1 MKEKKNNKGI
11 NRREFLQTSARYSA
25 SAILAT
31 VGTSRLFS
39 APSPYSPPETTIE
52 NVTLNN
58 GVQMPI
64 LGFGTLYLN
73 GEVGKKCVA
82 DAISLGYRLIDT
94 ATIYNNEEAVGAGIK
109 KSGIAREKLFV
120 TSKVWVDD
128 SGYENTKKA
137 FETSLN
143 KLGLDYL
150 DLYLIHRPRGDVKGS
165 WKAMEELYKEGRI
178 KAIGVSNFE
187 DHDIQDLMTS
197 GEVKPA
203 VNQIEAHAF
212 YQQPDD
218 RKFLKEE
225 NIQMEAWAPLAEGR
239 NGLFTNKTLAEVGKK
254 YNKSNAQVSLRWHYQ
269 RGIIAI
275 PRSSQKGHMSENLNI
290 FDFELDENDM
300 QTIAGLDLNKTQ
312 FPEWK

>member
-1 MKEKKNNKGI
+1 MKDDSQIKGI
-11 NRREFLQTSARYSA
+11 NRREFLQSSAKYSV

-31 VGTSRLFS
+31 MGATSLFG
-39 APSPYSPPETTIE
+39 APRTPMATTIE
-52 NVTLNN
+52 NVSLNN
-58 GVQMPI
+58 GVKMPI
-64 LGFGTLYLN
+64 LGFGTLYLD
-73 GEVGKKCVA
+73 GELGKKSVA

-109 KSGIAREKLFV
+109 LSGIKREKLFV

-187 DHDIQDLMTS
+187 PHQIEDLVSTS
-197 GEVKPA
+197 EIRPA
-203 VNQIEAHAF
+203 VNQIETHAF
-212 YQQPDD
+212 FQQPETLD
-218 RKFLKEE
+218 FLEQ
-225 NIQMEAWAPLAEGR
+225 NDIQLEAWSPLAQGR
-239 NGLFTNKTLAEVGKK
+239 NGLFTNQTLAEIGKK

-269 RGIIAI
+269 RGIVAI
-275 PRSSQKGHMSENLNI
+275 PRSSQNAHRVENLNI
-290 FDFELDENDM
+290 FDFELDEADM
-300 QTIAGLDLNKTQ
+300 NTISTLDLNRTQ
-312 FPEWK
+312 FPEWE